1 MKSVINDV
9 VFDFDQVVS
18 IRTDVK
24 LGKDD
29 IRQIVAEAD
38 DETLEEIVYQSLV
51 AEDYLRVKAKEVV
64 ERLKSNQPWTISK
77 IDYLDDEGNR
87 V

>member
-38 DETLEEIVYQSLV
+38 DETL
-51 AEDYLRVKAKEVV
+51 
-64 ERLKSNQPWTISK
+64 
-77 IDYLDDEGNR
+77 
-87 V
+87 

>member
-1 MKSVINDV
+1 MESVINDV
-9 VFDFDQVVS
+9 LFDFDQVVS

-24 LGKDD
+24 LSKDD

-38 DETLEEIVYQSLV
+38 DETLEEIVYQSLA
-51 AEDYLRVKAKEVV
+51 AEDYLRVKAREVV
-64 ERLKSNQPWTISK
+64 ERLKSNEPWAVSK

-87 V
+87 I